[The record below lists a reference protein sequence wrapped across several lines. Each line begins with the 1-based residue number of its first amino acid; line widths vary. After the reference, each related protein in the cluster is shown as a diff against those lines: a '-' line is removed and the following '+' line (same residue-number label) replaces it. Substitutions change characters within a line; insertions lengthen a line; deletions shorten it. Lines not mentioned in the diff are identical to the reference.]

1 MQIFSHAETIQSFL
15 GFPVAVSSVAT
26 LVRGGLVFPV
36 AAGLGAV
43 VGAGG
48 AGWNVLESK
57 KKEEK
62 EKSLKEQIK
71 QIIFEE
77 DKVLQ
82 EKVRHQIERFEILDE
97 TKRYATGEQIKGII
111 RLWGGVTLNVGPN
124 PAITLAAALVPLS
137 TLFTGIRYFPP
148 FRYQNMYHNSLI
160 GDGPILKVVRRRLVR
175 ALVLQ
180 YEQQNQPVSCG
191 SLGRNSMRT
200 ILQKVMTM

>member
-1 MQIFSHAETIQSFL
+1 MQIFSHAETIQSLL
-15 GFPVAVSSVAT
+15 GVAVAVSSVAT

-137 TLFTGIRYFPP
+137 TLFTGIR
-148 FRYQNMYHNSLI
+148 
-160 GDGPILKVVRRRLVR
+160 
-175 ALVLQ
+175 
-180 YEQQNQPVSCG
+180 
-191 SLGRNSMRT
+191 
-200 ILQKVMTM
+200 